1 MRAQVVECVP
11 NFSEGRNRE
20 TVHALETAVRQVPGV
35 RLVNASAD
43 PDHHRTVLTFLG
55 APDAVAEAAFQ
66 CAQVAVERIDLRSHH
81 GVHPRIGAVDVMP
94 FIPLRNV
101 EMSECIALAH
111 EVGRRIARELQVPV
125 YFYEHA
131 ALHGKPS
138 DLPTIRRGGFEKW
151 VGQPLTGSRAPD
163 AGPNFLHPTA
173 GAAIVGARGPLIAFN
188 INLDT
193 DRVGVA
199 QQIAQTIRQQR
210 AHIPQLEGVRALG
223 LFLPSRRIAQVSLN
237 LTQPDRSPLWWV
249 LEYVRDLATQQGVQI
264 LETELIGAVPASAIV
279 GTAAHYLQNSSLRE
293 EHILD
298 LWLDPEWNP

>member
-35 RLVNASAD
+35 RLVNVSAD

-55 APDAVAEAAFQ
+55 APDSVAEAAFQ
-66 CAQVAVERIDLRSHH
+66 CAQVAVERIDLRLHQ

-94 FIPLRNV
+94 FIPLRNMQ
-101 EMSECIALAH
+101 MSECVALAH

-131 ALHGKPS
+131 ALSGRPS
-138 DLPTIRRGGFEKW
+138 DLPTVRRGGFERW

-173 GAAIVGARGPLIAFN
+173 GAVIVGARGPLIAFN

-193 DRVGVA
+193 ERVDVA

-249 LEYVRDLATQQGVQI
+249 LDYVRDLATQQGVQI